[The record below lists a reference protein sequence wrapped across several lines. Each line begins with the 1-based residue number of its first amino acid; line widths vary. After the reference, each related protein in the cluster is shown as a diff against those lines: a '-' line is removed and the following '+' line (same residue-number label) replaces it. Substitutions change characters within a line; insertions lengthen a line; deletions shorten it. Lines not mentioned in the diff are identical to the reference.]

1 MSVKKTFDKPALTIE
16 QQIELL
22 VSRGLYIDDTSLAH
36 KVLSNVNYYHLE
48 GYWECHAIVDDAKS
62 EYIDVGIA
70 ELPVGPVHGQGVRPL
85 YRYKLQNE
93 SGYEVSTDDALCN
106 QPLDSAQ

>member
-48 GYWECHAIVDDAKS
+48 GY
-62 EYIDVGIA
+62 
-70 ELPVGPVHGQGVRPL
+70 
-85 YRYKLQNE
+85 
-93 SGYEVSTDDALCN
+93 
-106 QPLDSAQ
+106 

>member
-36 KVLSNVNYYHLE
+36 KVLSNVNYYHPIIILK
-48 GYWECHAIVDDAKS
+48 AIDIHFMT
-62 EYIDVGIA
+62 ETNWNI
-70 ELPVGPVHGQGVRPL
+70 
-85 YRYKLQNE
+85 
-93 SGYEVSTDDALCN
+93 VSMMV
-106 QPLDSAQ
+106 

>member
-36 KVLSNVNYYHLE
+36 KVLSNVNYIILK
-48 GYWECHAIVDDAKS
+48 AI
-62 EYIDVGIA
+62 GIHFMT
-70 ELPVGPVHGQGVRPL
+70 ET
-85 YRYKLQNE
+85 NWNI
-93 SGYEVSTDDALCN
+93 VSMMV
-106 QPLDSAQ
+106 